1 MKRVFNLLAMGLVLF
16 FWFGVLVS
24 LIAPLP
30 GKLNGFLPVCG
41 VIVAL
46 LHWLQASMIKAACK
60 RYFAVT
66 KTEFVTVLILCLAW
80 STFVSACKRSST
92 PPSAAISR
100 ANHKRKGDGGSRP
113 LESCRPVRRTAM
125 LPAIPDVIL
134 ILWNIPF
141 PIRWRVLSGLSHFIL
156 KYSSRIRRGPVHPEE
171 RGSVRSA
178 PIPRVSCRIP
188 RCSFIHP

>member
-60 RYFAVT
+60 RYFEVT
-66 KTEFVTVLILCLAW
+66 KTEFVTVLIFGVFGMVDIRQRLQEI
-80 STFVSACKRSST
+80 VN
-92 PPSAAISR
+92 AAQR
-100 ANHKRKGDGGSRP
+100 GN
-113 LESCRPVRRTAM
+113 
-125 LPAIPDVIL
+125 
-134 ILWNIPF
+134 
-141 PIRWRVLSGLSHFIL
+141 LSD
-156 KYSSRIRRGPVHPEE
+156 KP
-171 RGSVRSA
+171 
-178 PIPRVSCRIP
+178 
-188 RCSFIHP
+188 

>member
-1 MKRVFNLLAMGLVLF
+1 MKRVFNLLAMGLILF

-66 KTEFVTVLILCLAW
+66 KAEFVTVLIFGVFGMVDIRQRLQEIVNA
-80 STFVSACKRSST
+80 AQRS
-92 PPSAAISR
+92 
-100 ANHKRKGDGGSRP
+100 N
-113 LESCRPVRRTAM
+113 
-125 LPAIPDVIL
+125 
-134 ILWNIPF
+134 
-141 PIRWRVLSGLSHFIL
+141 LSD
-156 KYSSRIRRGPVHPEE
+156 KP
-171 RGSVRSA
+171 
-178 PIPRVSCRIP
+178 
-188 RCSFIHP
+188 

>member
-1 MKRVFNLLAMGLVLF
+1 MKRVFNLLAMGLILF

-66 KTEFVTVLILCLAW
+66 KAEFVTVLIFGVFGMVDIRQRLQEI
-80 STFVSACKRSST
+80 VN
-92 PPSAAISR
+92 AAQR
-100 ANHKRKGDGGSRP
+100 GN
-113 LESCRPVRRTAM
+113 
-125 LPAIPDVIL
+125 
-134 ILWNIPF
+134 
-141 PIRWRVLSGLSHFIL
+141 LSD
-156 KYSSRIRRGPVHPEE
+156 KP
-171 RGSVRSA
+171 
-178 PIPRVSCRIP
+178 
-188 RCSFIHP
+188 

>member
-1 MKRVFNLLAMGLVLF
+1 MKQVFNLLAMGLILF

-66 KTEFVTVLILCLAW
+66 KAEFVTVLIFGVFGMVDIRQRLQEI
-80 STFVSACKRSST
+80 VN
-92 PPSAAISR
+92 AAQR
-100 ANHKRKGDGGSRP
+100 GN
-113 LESCRPVRRTAM
+113 
-125 LPAIPDVIL
+125 
-134 ILWNIPF
+134 
-141 PIRWRVLSGLSHFIL
+141 LSD
-156 KYSSRIRRGPVHPEE
+156 KP
-171 RGSVRSA
+171 
-178 PIPRVSCRIP
+178 
-188 RCSFIHP
+188 

>member
-66 KTEFVTVLILCLAW
+66 KVEFVTVLIFGVFGMVDIRQRLQEI
-80 STFVSACKRSST
+80 VN
-92 PPSAAISR
+92 AAQHG
-100 ANHKRKGDGGSRP
+100 N
-113 LESCRPVRRTAM
+113 
-125 LPAIPDVIL
+125 
-134 ILWNIPF
+134 
-141 PIRWRVLSGLSHFIL
+141 LSEKS
-156 KYSSRIRRGPVHPEE
+156 
-171 RGSVRSA
+171 
-178 PIPRVSCRIP
+178 
-188 RCSFIHP
+188 

>member
-1 MKRVFNLLAMGLVLF
+1 MKRLFNLLAMGLILF

-66 KTEFVTVLILCLAW
+66 KAEFVTVLIFGVFGMVDIRQRLQEI
-80 STFVSACKRSST
+80 VN
-92 PPSAAISR
+92 AAQR
-100 ANHKRKGDGGSRP
+100 GN
-113 LESCRPVRRTAM
+113 
-125 LPAIPDVIL
+125 
-134 ILWNIPF
+134 
-141 PIRWRVLSGLSHFIL
+141 LSD
-156 KYSSRIRRGPVHPEE
+156 KP
-171 RGSVRSA
+171 
-178 PIPRVSCRIP
+178 
-188 RCSFIHP
+188 

>member
-16 FWFGVLVS
+16 FWFGVLMS

-66 KTEFVTVLILCLAW
+66 KAEFVTVLIFGVFGMVDIRQRLQEI
-80 STFVSACKRSST
+80 VN
-92 PPSAAISR
+92 AAQR
-100 ANHKRKGDGGSRP
+100 GN
-113 LESCRPVRRTAM
+113 
-125 LPAIPDVIL
+125 
-134 ILWNIPF
+134 
-141 PIRWRVLSGLSHFIL
+141 LSD
-156 KYSSRIRRGPVHPEE
+156 KP
-171 RGSVRSA
+171 
-178 PIPRVSCRIP
+178 
-188 RCSFIHP
+188 

>member
-16 FWFGVLVS
+16 FWFGVLVG

-66 KTEFVTVLILCLAW
+66 KTEFVTVLIFGVFGMVDIRQRLQEIVNTAQRGNL
-80 STFVSACKRSST
+80 SCK
-92 PPSAAISR
+92 P
-100 ANHKRKGDGGSRP
+100 
-113 LESCRPVRRTAM
+113 
-125 LPAIPDVIL
+125 
-134 ILWNIPF
+134 
-141 PIRWRVLSGLSHFIL
+141 
-156 KYSSRIRRGPVHPEE
+156 
-171 RGSVRSA
+171 
-178 PIPRVSCRIP
+178 
-188 RCSFIHP
+188 